1 MAIAERLKTYL
12 ESAGVLYEVVPHPR
26 TATSSE
32 SAQAAHISGECVVK
46 SVVIHHEE
54 GYLLAAVPS
63 THRIDLGTLRDLA
76 GARLGLAAESEIGE
90 IFPDCDL
97 GAVPPVG
104 DAYGVK
110 VVLEESVS
118 DLPEVYFEGGDH
130 TTLIRVTGDAFRSMM
145 KDARRG
151 RFSHHV

>member
-1 MAIAERLKTYL
+1 MAIAELLKSYL
-12 ESAGVLYEVVPHPR
+12 ESAGVPYEVVPHPR

-76 GARLGLAAESEIGE
+76 GARLGLAAETEIGE
-90 IFPDCDL
+90 IFSDCD
-97 GAVPPVG
+97 VG
-104 DAYGVK
+104 
-110 VVLEESVS
+110 
-118 DLPEVYFEGGDH
+118 GGSSRRRCLWRQGH
-130 TTLIRVTGDAFRSMM
+130 SRGKRFQPSRSLF
-145 KDARRG
+145 RG
-151 RFSHHV
+151 R